1 MTSRML
7 IAAFADTELA
17 DRAVNELS
25 SHGYDARDLSVI
37 SKERTVTAAQP
48 SIAGEAVAGAVGG
61 AATGGVI
68 GGLAG
73 ILASAG
79 VLPAIAG
86 FLIGGPVAAALGLTG
101 MAAAAAS
108 GAVTGAAVGG
118 LLGGLM
124 NLGLPRAEAE
134 YYTDIVE
141 KEGVLLIVPFDQGGK
156 AEARHILEANH
167 ATKVQEIDLHH
178 TMATV

>member
-1 MTSRML
+1 ML
-7 IAAFADTELA
+7 IAAFSDADLA

-25 SHGYDARDLSVI
+25 SHGYDAKDLSVI
-37 SKERTVTAAQP
+37 SKERVTGVAMP
-48 SIAGEAVAGAVGG
+48 SVAGEAAAAALGG

-73 ILASAG
+73 LLAGAG
-79 VLPAIAG
+79 MFPALAG

-124 NLGLPRAEAE
+124 RLGLPREEAE
-134 YYTDIVE
+134 YYTDVVE
-141 KEGVLLIVPFDQGGK
+141 KEGVLLIVPFDHGGK
-156 AEARHILEANH
+156 AEARHILEANN
-167 ATKVQEIDLHH
+167 AVKVQEIDMQV
-178 TMATV
+178 TPATGA